1 MALGG
6 NLVSTADNPGIFG
19 WTVLAEFF
27 EELFETG
34 FELADGAVALEAQGN
49 ITGRRHVL
57 VYVRIGQRASRR
69 VSGEARRTGKRKGR
83 PCRRPL
89 ARKSIY
95 SCRYSKP
102 AQDNC
107 CCRSRRFCLI
117 SLILSSR
124 SSACFWRVA
133 RSSML
138 STMSALRR

>member
-69 VSGEARRTGKRKGR
+69 VSGEARRTGKGKDA
-83 PCRRPL
+83 L
-89 ARKSIY
+89 AGALSLENRFI
-95 SCRYSKP
+95 P
-102 AQDNC
+102 ADTA
-107 CCRSRRFCLI
+107 
-117 SLILSSR
+117 SLLRIT
-124 SSACFWRVA
+124 VA
-133 RSSML
+133 
-138 STMSALRR
+138 AGPGAFA